1 MRDNGLSPARRQ
13 AIIWTNAGIIVNSTL
28 GKKLHLSCNQN
39 TVICCEEIAFE
50 NVCKMAAI
58 CLSFN
63 VLDNISWIYMA
74 PHMFLFRSKSHKKI
88 DRNFQWSSVSGKWC
102 HSLQLDQL
110 HAWKIIFRDVV
121 FCIWRRLSVIWANSS
136 INPTHTIDFYIITPI
151 RTSECRCVVSEKRML
166 LRVTAFPWTGD
177 IRKWYTYVEISQAV
191 IEANDHKP
199 HIWSSI

>member
-13 AIIWTNAGIIVNSTL
+13 AIIWTNTGIIVNSTL
-28 GKKLHLSCNQN
+28 GKKLHLSFNQN

-63 VLDNISWIYMA
+63 VLDNISWSYMA
-74 PHMFLFRSKSHKKI
+74 THIFLFRSKSHKKLI
-88 DRNFQWSSVSGKWC
+88 DIFNDPVFQGTDAIPC
-102 HSLQLDQL
+102 NLINCML
-110 HAWKIIFRDVV
+110 WKSYFEMSYIV
-121 FCIWRRLSVIWANSS
+121 IWRRLSVIWANSS
-136 INPTHTIDFYIITPI
+136 INPTHTIDFNIITPI
-151 RTSECRCVVSEKRML
+151 RTSEFSRVVSEKRML
-166 LRVTAFPWTGD
+166 LQVTAFPWTGD

-199 HIWSSI
+199 HILSSI